1 MNQCP
6 SLPAGVDF
14 FGLPHLLLPASA
26 GRLIHQAA
34 GFLNNHFIAHH

>member
-14 FGLPHLLLPASA
+14 FGLPHLLLPALA
-26 GRLIHQAA
+26 GRLIHQA